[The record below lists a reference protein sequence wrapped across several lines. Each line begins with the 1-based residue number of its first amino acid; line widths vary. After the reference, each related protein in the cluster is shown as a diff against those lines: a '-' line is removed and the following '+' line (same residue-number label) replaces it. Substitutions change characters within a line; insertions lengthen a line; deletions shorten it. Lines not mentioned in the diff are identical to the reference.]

1 MIASTAFAVII
12 AAVVITAA
20 YLMIRVIMKEGA
32 PKANSPFNLEKLQ
45 EAEYLKVSEMMQ
57 EAKTESE
64 LLRCGCLVL
73 SYERMF
79 GPGIDTAQLFEELG
93 QLENRVYAKF
103 IPPHEGVR

>member
-12 AAVVITAA
+12 AAVGIAA
-20 YLMIRVIMKEGA
+20 AFLMIRNIMKEGA

-57 EAKTESE
+57 EGKTESE
-64 LLRCGCLVL
+64 LLRCGCLVK

-79 GPGIDTAQLFEELG
+79 GPGIDTAQLFEELA
-93 QLENRVYAKF
+93 QMENRVYAKV
-103 IPPHEGVR
+103 IPPHDGVR

>member
-1 MIASTAFAVII
+1 MILFSVII
-12 AAVVITAA
+12 TIVGITSAF
-20 YLMIRVIMKEGA
+20 LMIRNILKEDA

-93 QLENRVYAKF
+93 QLENRIYLKVT
-103 IPPHEGVR
+103 PPHDGVR